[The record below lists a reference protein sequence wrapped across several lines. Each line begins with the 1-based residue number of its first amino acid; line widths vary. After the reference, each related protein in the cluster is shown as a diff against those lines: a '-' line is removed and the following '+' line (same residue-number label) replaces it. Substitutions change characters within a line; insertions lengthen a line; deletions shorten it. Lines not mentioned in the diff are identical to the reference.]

1 MILGHSE
8 LKKLIKSHKLIE
20 GLSKREKENPEGCV
34 FDLQLDKV
42 FELKGKAFIGLEE
55 RETPDTKEV
64 ASYNPK
70 KISTF
75 IFKPGK
81 YHLVKTVEKINI
93 PENIAALFV
102 PRSTT
107 FRCGLILK
115 TGIANPGFSGPL
127 YFGLKNEG
135 PIPIKIEM
143 GARFASVVFFEVKG
157 NPVHLVHGQWQGG
170 RDSTK
175 GREKQI

>member
-20 GLSKREKENPEGCV
+20 GLSKRERENPEGCV

-42 FELKGKAFIGLEE
+42 FEIKGKAFIGLEE
-55 RETPDTKEV
+55 RETPDTKEI

-70 KISTF
+70 RKSTF

-81 YHLVKTVEKINI
+81 YYLVKTVERINI

-107 FRCGLILK
+107 FRCGLALK

-135 PIPIKIEM
+135 SVHIEIEM
-143 GARFASVVFFEVKG
+143 GARFASVIFFEVKG
-157 NPVHLVHGQWQGG
+157 KPVHLVHGQWQGG